1 MTEVQH
7 FQLPRDDWYD
17 SDGRIYKDVIIE
29 NLNAIESKLLE
40 LQGLDPIEVNLP
52 DFETISYPD
61 VDLTSEDNCI
71 VNLKSFIQIMGIVN
85 YPLELITAG
94 KTIKKLT
101 YWSDEY
107 KPVEIKNIT
116 LDDLDDSKPF
126 VVLDTTDKTISA
138 LASFTPDDDTV
149 FLGKFINGSIV
160 SAHDKAPFNV
170 NLLQMIADMSNFR
183 SPITFGGGRSN
194 GAGNRYF
201 GERPTRQIGSIRSA
215 AKTPPVRAVF
225 EDKGAK

>member
-1 MTEVQH
+1 MTDVQH

-29 NLNAIESKLLE
+29 NLNTIESKLLE

-61 VDLTSEDNCI
+61 VDLTSDDNCI
-71 VNLKSFIQIMGIVN
+71 INLKSFIQIMGIVN

-94 KTIKKLT
+94 KTIKRLT
-101 YWSDEY
+101 YWSNEY

-160 SAHDKAPFNV
+160 SAHDKAPLNV
-170 NLLQMIADMSNFR
+170 NLLQMLADMSLQTGVQGQGHQTRVVQINPNR
-183 SPITFGGGRSN
+183 VVGYVGGESK
-194 GAGNRYF
+194 
-201 GERPTRQIGSIRSA
+201 S
-215 AKTPPVRAVF
+215 PVRYGTF
-225 EDKGAK
+225 QDKGAK